1 MKHTMSS
8 KAGEVIVEPTLHDG
22 KSFAKTYKQ
31 SLRLSC
37 LVFGKVRAP
46 SASGGAPASLSL
58 GHVMNGQYGA
68 FGAVTLDYRKLNM
81 MLADPSFLYRLLL
94 EQATTI
100 GCSVCLEFQNRK
112 DRVKREWDLVLV
124 HMLTVAACDAIVV
137 WLLATCRSYG
147 NILQFDLQ
155 NTLQKLP
162 NNIFER
168 SYPLREFD
176 LQKRIHSFFYKA
188 AELCMAGLTA
198 GAVQG
203 SLSNYLASKE
213 DGRYEANEN
222 TVSFVKL
229 NSYLCQYQ
237 VQALMHLVMVAFL
250 GLYANMRYQLLCG
263 YDRAM
268 FNHFDVITV
277 VLFFSV
283 ALRIFSMKHLLAA
296 YICYICETFK
306 LVSHIFDP
314 NVGEWS
320 YWRFCLVCPRKT
332 CFIFWM
338 HDFSLNIF
346 QRVQPIVV
354 DPATYLSRRS
364 QIFHATEKRK
374 TADAF
379 KVFTGTCACVFEFG
393 SCYEGAFAAVML
405 DKGKLD
411 MSQKQFKSSPEIIL
425 LVNIATF
432 YFFFFSSISDLSHVF
447 SSIRRD
453 LNFIDHT
460 SDLGWKE

>member
-37 LVFGKVRAP
+37 LVFEKVRAP

-68 FGAVTLDYRKLNM
+68 FGAVTLEYRKLNM
-81 MLADPSFLYRLLL
+81 SQKQIQGLLSSAEIVKFVAINARPTIPVYFPFTSSSSVEDINWQDACRSFLFIQASFRAGYYNWLLF
-94 EQATTI
+94 
-100 GCSVCLEFQNRK
+100 CLEFQNRK

-137 WLLATCRSYG
+137 WLLATCHSYG

-213 DGRYEANEN
+213 DGRLS
-222 TVSFVKL
+222 VSIPSTSTNALGYGGFPRT
-229 NSYLCQYQ
+229 LC
-237 VQALMHLVMVAFL
+237 
-250 GLYANMRYQLLCG
+250 
-263 YDRAM
+263 
-268 FNHFDVITV
+268 
-277 VLFFSV
+277 
-283 ALRIFSMKHLLAA
+283 
-296 YICYICETFK
+296 
-306 LVSHIFDP
+306 
-314 NVGEWS
+314 
-320 YWRFCLVCPRKT
+320 
-332 CFIFWM
+332 
-338 HDFSLNIF
+338 
-346 QRVQPIVV
+346 
-354 DPATYLSRRS
+354 
-364 QIFHATEKRK
+364 
-374 TADAF
+374 
-379 KVFTGTCACVFEFG
+379 
-393 SCYEGAFAAVML
+393 
-405 DKGKLD
+405 
-411 MSQKQFKSSPEIIL
+411 
-425 LVNIATF
+425 
-432 YFFFFSSISDLSHVF
+432 
-447 SSIRRD
+447 
-453 LNFIDHT
+453 
-460 SDLGWKE
+460 